1 MGLLLQN
8 LDRLRKEVE
17 KAQGKVSTATMKEW
31 LGNQKAIKRDCSL
44 DDVAFEEK
52 SAVVIVGISGIGK
65 TTFAQEFLKK
75 HPEFEFCS
83 YDECYYQAARNLNV
97 EGETTAMYIA
107 KLLKNFCSNITRL
120 ANGLPVGADIEYADE
135 NTLLNAFEGRRKI

>member
-65 TTFAQEFLKK
+65 TTF
-75 HPEFEFCS
+75 
-83 YDECYYQAARNLNV
+83 
-97 EGETTAMYIA
+97 
-107 KLLKNFCSNITRL
+107 KNF
-120 ANGLPVGADIEYADE
+120 
-135 NTLLNAFEGRRKI
+135 